1 MFCHKCG
8 APIAEKAVFCEK
20 CGTRVVYTDA
30 GPQVSSSYGPNTSES
45 PTFSQSDS
53 FSQSNAPSQNNTY
66 SQDNTHVHSNTLQCP
81 NCHSTDIIPITET
94 STNVS
99 GGGYGVGKGC
109 CGWILFGP
117 LGLLCGLCGTGVKS
131 QTQTKTYW
139 VCRSCG
145 NKFRSQADITAEQSA
160 EVIPGSM
167 GVLIGSIVLCVIGNL
182 FSDYDINFLGIS
194 NWIYITLGAFGTF
207 VSALV
212 ISLAVLMLFAANFDK
227 VGRPGEANKLAV
239 ETYMAAYVISLLSLI
254 FGIISAISGA
264 KHLLWIPTWIYIG
277 LGLLG
282 TVLFGFMSNVVWT
295 LGSREDGKD
304 VLVKKYGPMF
314 ERLASLFSGKNEKQ

>member
-8 APIAEKAVFCEK
+8 APIAEGAVFCEK
-20 CGTRVVYTDA
+20 CGTRVLYTDA
-30 GPQVSSSYGPNTSES
+30 GPQVSPSYGSNTSES
-45 PTFSQSDS
+45 PTFSQSDR

-81 NCHSTDIIPITET
+81 NCHSTDIIPIIET

-131 QTQTKTYW
+131 HTQTKTYW

-145 NKFRSQADITAEQSA
+145 NKFRSQADTVAEQAA
-160 EVIPGSM
+160 EVMPGSV
-167 GVLIGSIVLCVIGNL
+167 GVLIGSIVLCIIGNL
-182 FSDYDINFLGIS
+182 FADYDISFLGLS
-194 NWIYITLGAFGTF
+194 NWIYTILGTLGIC
-207 VSALV
+207 VSVLV
-212 ISLAVLMLFAANFDK
+212 ISLAVLTHFFANLDNIGK
-227 VGRPGEANKLAV
+227 LGEANKSAMQ
-239 ETYMAAYVISLLSLI
+239 TYMAAFVISLLSLI
-254 FGIISAISGA
+254 AGIISALGGG
-264 KHLLWIPTWIYIG
+264 KPLLWIPTWVYIV

-282 TVLFGFMSNVVWT
+282 TLLFGFMSDAVWT
-295 LGSREDGKD
+295 LGSRKDGKA
-304 VLVKKYGPMF
+304 VLAKKYGSIF
-314 ERLASLFSGKNEKQ
+314 EKLASVFSGKK